1 MENIKQY
8 SGFPAMAQDKSMAEF
23 TGKVIVIVTAPE
35 GFNLMG
41 VKATFFV
48 YNYLNGVAQSFK
60 FAYFFDPTATKFSN
74 WDYPYA

>member
-1 MENIKQY
+1 MEKIKQY
-8 SGFPAMAQDKSMAEF
+8 LGFPAMAQDKSMDEF
-23 TGKVIVIVTAPE
+23 TGKVIVTARE
-35 GFNLMG
+35 EFNLMG

-48 YNYLNGVAQSFK
+48 YTYLNGVAQSFK

>member
-23 TGKVIVIVTAPE
+23 TGKVIVTAPE

-48 YNYLNGVAQSFK
+48 YNYTKGVIDSIES
-60 FAYFFDPTATKFSN
+60 AYFFDPTATKFSN